1 MKYISKTLLAVVLS
15 ASVMPAIQAEDL
27 DSTPSVKDLTQTTK
41 LEDKKQ
47 DAVVA
52 DKISSNKELN
62 DMMNKLAEARKIR
75 YLVYK
80 DAEIVDELLKVY
92 ARIDND
98 SREAESMKQNCLR
111 RLFSHA
117 IRLKER
123 ASYEKVLAVFNALP
137 EGNTKVN
144 IRSFVGDHL
153 GPYAGQN
160 HLIYAT
166 EFYEA
171 NKDKMDQINR
181 MRCMPGYVRQNLRF
195 YGDMEKARYYIDEIV
210 NVKNPY
216 TDPKQ
221 ENAKKNFEKTRV
233 DSLNRA
239 VCNVL
244 EYKTELGEEILKRY
258 QKQFTP
264 EQMGNIYVAFMR
276 AAQAEKDRVLFDRM
290 LENVKRL
297 PKSNSRY
304 DQIRTAANIAY
315 RSPIVKQKILDDLL
329 KEDLDPV
336 QKFKTVKAK
345 ISFPGYFNYGFHNP
359 GSYETAKKL
368 TLEAIALLKK
378 CENLNNWEKT
388 ALYKDAIK
396 GSFEFGDIVWFRQ
409 LMNEVISEAKANGEK
424 RAADHIAHA
433 EKQLNQKDNIARR
446 KAGEQKQI
454 ADLKKSANDRMARAK
469 TQAEKDKISAE
480 LQKTVAQRQEQFKRN
495 AANDTRNLE
504 NAEKYLAT
512 AKQNAV
518 EMRASYTNLW
528 SNPHTWQ
535 LLAID
540 AMMQGQDKM
549 AVRILEDALKVRN
562 LAKNNDIAVLKYFL
576 SGGSFA
582 GFDKAFAD
590 RKFTSEQKMNLIR
603 NAGNIYFQAKRF
615 ETARKLNDEV
625 MKNMFRE
632 AEDNKRYTVK
642 YLPDAPKT
650 ADAWS
655 RTADYQNW
663 DVMET
668 RFAPY
673 FGYDVHNDKLLLKDT
688 ELPKLDDAYKTGVQ
702 IVFDEYAVH
711 IYTRVDDPEADKV
724 AQGIQNGPS
733 LEWLFQP
740 GADHAYHSMH
750 FTSLPGTSDPHWVN
764 WAGATKNYRLTYDGI
779 KKDAVLT
786 KKGFAAHI
794 EIPWLYVYD
803 RLPGSENSN
812 TWKLGLCVWGKGTRS
827 LGGLVHELGRALK
840 LDFQMTPEQRTALE
854 RTICIQ
860 AFARYNQIR
869 QDAGGIIQ
877 NWNDYLLGDPEFYE
891 KCLKDYIAELD
902 EAGKK
907 LMAPA
912 ADADIHAFYT
922 KYAPQ
927 WAEINY
933 MLDEKRAEY
942 LKNKLFSK

>member
-1 MKYISKTLLAVVLS
+1 MKYISKTLLTAVLS
-15 ASVMPAIQAEDL
+15 ASVLPAVYAEDL

-41 LEDKKQ
+41 LEEKKQ

-52 DKISSNKELN
+52 DRISSGKELN
-62 DMMNKLAEARKIR
+62 NIMNQLVEARKIR

-98 SREAESMKQNCLR
+98 SKEAENMRQNCLR

-117 IRLKER
+117 VKLKER

-137 EGNTKVN
+137 EGKTKVN
-144 IRSFVGDHL
+144 VRSFVGDHL

-160 HLIYAT
+160 HLMYVT

-171 NKDKMDQINR
+171 NKEKMDQAGR
-181 MRCMPGYVRQNLRF
+181 MNCMPGYVKQYLRF
-195 YGDMEKARYYIDEIV
+195 YGDMDKARYYIDEIV

-221 ENAKKNFEKTRV
+221 ESAAKNFEKTRIN
-233 DSLNRA
+233 SLNKA
-239 VCNVL
+239 VGNVL

-264 EQMGNIYVAFMR
+264 EQMGNIYVAFLR
-276 AAQAEKDRVLFDRM
+276 AAAAEKDRALFDKM
-290 LENVKRL
+290 LANIKAL
-297 PKSNSRY
+297 PKSDSRCE
-304 DQIRTAANIAY
+304 QIRTAANIAY
-315 RSPIVKQKILDDLL
+315 KSPIVKQKILDDLL
-329 KEDLDPV
+329 KENPDPV
-336 QKFKTVKAK
+336 QKFRTVKAK
-345 ISFPGYFNYGFHNP
+345 ISFPGLFNYGFHEP
-359 GSYETAKKL
+359 GSYEKAKAL
-368 TLEAIALLKK
+368 TLEALSI
-378 CENLNNWEKT
+378 LNSNQLDGKISSWEISD
-388 ALYKDAIK
+388 LYSKAVK
-396 GSFEFGDIVWFRQ
+396 GAFEFNDLVWFRQ
-409 LMNEVISEAKANGEK
+409 LLNHVVSTEKANGEK
-424 RAADHIAHA
+424 RAAAMVSHA
-433 EKQLNQKDNIARR
+433 EKNLENHKNNIAKR
-446 KAGEQKQI
+446 KDGEKQQI
-454 ADLKKSANDRMARAK
+454 EKLKSDAAKRIKTAK
-469 TQAEKDKISAE
+469 TPADADKMKAE
-480 LQKTVAQRQEQFKRN
+480 LDKAVKQRQEQFARN
-495 AANDTRNLE
+495 AANDARNIE
-504 NAEKYLAT
+504 NAEKNLARAKEEAVEARAGYAREWIYLAVDYMLQN
-512 AKQNAV
+512 QNAKAV
-518 EMRASYTNLW
+518 QVLT
-528 SNPHTWQ
+528 
-535 LLAID
+535 D
-540 AMMQGQDKM
+540 AMKL
-549 AVRILEDALKVRN
+549 RHL
-562 LAKNNDIAVLKYFL
+562 KNNQEIPVLKYFL
-576 SGGSFA
+576 SGGNFA

-590 RKFTSEQKMNLIR
+590 MKLTSERKMELIR
-603 NAGNIYFQAKRF
+603 MVGNYYFMARRF
-615 ETARKLNDEV
+615 EDARKLNDEV

-632 AEDNKRYTVK
+632 AETNKRYTVK
-642 YLPDAPKT
+642 YMADAPKT

-663 DVMET
+663 NVMET

-711 IYTRVDDPEADKV
+711 IYARVDDPEADKV
-724 AQGIQNGPS
+724 AQGIQNGPG

-803 RLPGSENSN
+803 RLPGKEHGD
-812 TWKLGLCVWGKGTRS
+812 TWKIGLCVWGKGTRS

-854 RTICIQ
+854 RTICVQ

-922 KYAPQ
+922 KYVPQ

>member
-1 MKYISKTLLAVVLS
+1 MKYISKTLLTAVLS
-15 ASVMPAIQAEDL
+15 ASVLPAVYAEDL

-41 LEDKKQ
+41 LEEKKQ

-52 DKISSNKELN
+52 DRISSGKELN
-62 DMMNKLAEARKIR
+62 NIMNQLVEARKIR

-98 SREAESMKQNCLR
+98 SKEAENMRQNCLR

-117 IRLKER
+117 VKLKER

-137 EGNTKVN
+137 EGKTKVN
-144 IRSFVGDHL
+144 VRSFVGDHL

-160 HLIYAT
+160 HLMYVT

-171 NKDKMDQINR
+171 NKEKMDQAGR
-181 MRCMPGYVRQNLRF
+181 MNCMPGYVKQYLRF
-195 YGDMEKARYYIDEIV
+195 YGDMDKARYYIDEIV

-221 ENAKKNFEKTRV
+221 ESAAKNFEKTRIN
-233 DSLNRA
+233 SLNKA
-239 VCNVL
+239 VGNVL

-264 EQMGNIYVAFMR
+264 EQMGNIYVAFLR
-276 AAQAEKDRVLFDRM
+276 AAAAEKDRALFDKM
-290 LENVKRL
+290 LANIKAL
-297 PKSNSRY
+297 PKSDSRCE
-304 DQIRTAANIAY
+304 QIRTAANIAY
-315 RSPIVKQKILDDLL
+315 KSPIVKQKILDDLL
-329 KEDLDPV
+329 KENPDPV
-336 QKFKTVKAK
+336 QKFRTVKAK
-345 ISFPGYFNYGFHNP
+345 ISFPGLFNYGFHEP
-359 GSYETAKKL
+359 GSYEKAKAL
-368 TLEAIALLKK
+368 TLEALSI
-378 CENLNNWEKT
+378 LNSNQLDGKISSWEISD
-388 ALYKDAIK
+388 LYSKAVK
-396 GSFEFGDIVWFRQ
+396 GAFEFNDLVWFRQ
-409 LMNEVISEAKANGEK
+409 LLNHVVSTGKANGEK
-424 RAADHIAHA
+424 RAATMVSHA
-433 EKQLNQKDNIARR
+433 EKNLENHKNNIAKR
-446 KAGEQKQI
+446 KDGEKQQI
-454 ADLKKSANDRMARAK
+454 EKLKSDAAKRIKTAK
-469 TQAEKDKISAE
+469 TPADADKMKAE
-480 LQKTVAQRQEQFKRN
+480 LDKAVKQRQEQFARN
-495 AANDTRNLE
+495 AANDARNIE
-504 NAEKYLAT
+504 NAEKNLARAKEEAVEARAGYAREWIYLAVDYMLQN
-512 AKQNAV
+512 QNAKAV
-518 EMRASYTNLW
+518 QVLT
-528 SNPHTWQ
+528 
-535 LLAID
+535 D
-540 AMMQGQDKM
+540 AMKL
-549 AVRILEDALKVRN
+549 RHL
-562 LAKNNDIAVLKYFL
+562 KNNQEIPVLKYFL
-576 SGGSFA
+576 SGGNFA

-590 RKFTSEQKMNLIR
+590 MKLTSERKMELIR
-603 NAGNIYFQAKRF
+603 MVGNYYFMARRF
-615 ETARKLNDEV
+615 EDARKLNDEV

-632 AEDNKRYTVK
+632 AETNKRYTVK
-642 YLPDAPKT
+642 YMADAPKT

-663 DVMET
+663 NVMET

-711 IYTRVDDPEADKV
+711 IYARVDDPEADKV
-724 AQGIQNGPS
+724 AQGIQNGPG

-803 RLPGSENSN
+803 RLPGKEHGD
-812 TWKLGLCVWGKGTRS
+812 TWKIGLCVWGKGTRS

-854 RTICIQ
+854 RTICVQ

-922 KYAPQ
+922 KYVPQ

>member
-1 MKYISKTLLAVVLS
+1 MMKRYKFTLLAAAVSIL
-15 ASVMPAIQAEDL
+15 PAVQAQEL
-27 DSTPSVKDLTQTTK
+27 EVTPSVKDLTQTTK
-41 LEDKKQ
+41 LEEKKQ
-47 DAVVA
+47 DAVIA
-52 DKISSNKELN
+52 NKISANKELQEIM
-62 DMMNKLAEARKIR
+62 DKIVKARTVR

-80 DAEIVDELLKVY
+80 DAEIVDELVKVY
-92 ARIDND
+92 ARIDK
-98 SREAESMKQNCLR
+98 ESKDVNGMVQNCLKR
-111 RLFSHA
+111 AFSHA
-117 IRLKER
+117 IRIKDR
-123 ASYEKVLAVFNALP
+123 AAYEKVLALFNALP
-137 EGNTKVN
+137 EDQVKTG

-153 GPYAGQN
+153 GPYAGET
-160 HLIYAT
+160 HLFYVS

-171 NKDKMDQINR
+171 NKDKMDQAQR
-181 MRCMPGYVRQNLRF
+181 MRSMPGFVKQNLRF
-195 YGDMEKARYYIDEIV
+195 AGDMEKARYYIDEIV
-210 NVKNPY
+210 KVKNPY

-221 ENAKKNFEKTRV
+221 ERNRENFEKTRT
-233 DSLNRA
+233 DCLNKA

-264 EQMGNIYVAFMR
+264 DQMGNIYVAFMR

-315 RSPIVKQKILDDLL
+315 RSPVVKQKILDDLL
-329 KEDLDPV
+329 KENLDLE
-336 QKFKTVKAK
+336 QRFKTIKAK
-345 ISFPGYFNYGFHNP
+345 ISFPGYFNYGFHEP
-359 GSYETAKKL
+359 GSYENAKKL
-368 TLEAIALLKK
+368 TQEALDLLKK
-378 CENLNNWEKT
+378 CEKVNIWEKT

-396 GSFEFGDIVWFRQ
+396 GAFEFGDIVWFRQ
-409 LMNEVISEAKANGEK
+409 LMNEIISEAKANGEK

-433 EKQLNQKDNIARR
+433 AKQLQNQKDNIARR

-454 ADLKKSANDRMARAK
+454 ADLKKNAKDRTARAK
-469 TQAEKDKISAE
+469 TKAEKDKISAE
-480 LQKTVAQRQEQFKRN
+480 LKKAVAQRQDQFKRN
-495 AANDTRNLE
+495 AANDARNIE
-504 NAEKYLAT
+504 NAEKYLAK
-512 AKQNAV
+512 AKQDAI

-540 AMMQGQDKM
+540 AMMQGQDGK
-549 AVRILEDALKVRN
+549 AVQILEDARKVRN

-590 RKFTSEQKMNLIR
+590 NKFTSEQKMNLIR

-615 ETARKLNDEV
+615 ETARKLNDEI

-632 AEDNKRYTVK
+632 AETNKRYTVK
-642 YLPDAPKT
+642 YLADAPKT

-655 RTADYQNW
+655 RTPDYQNW
-663 DVMET
+663 NIMET

-688 ELPKLDDAYKTGVQ
+688 ELPKLDDAYKTGLH
-702 IVFDEYAVH
+702 IVFDENAVH
-711 IYTRVDDPEADKV
+711 IYARIDDPEAEKV
-724 AQGIQNGPS
+724 AQGMQGGAS
-733 LEWLFQP
+733 LEWTFQP
-740 GADHAYHSMH
+740 GADHAYHT
-750 FTSLPGTSDPHWVN
+750 FFFNSLPDSSDPHWVN
-764 WAGATKNYRLTYDGI
+764 WAGPTKRYRLTYDGI
-779 KKDAVLT
+779 TKDAVIT
-786 KKGFAAHI
+786 KKGFAAHVA
-794 EIPWLYVYD
+794 IPWLYVYD
-803 RLPGSENSN
+803 RLPGKEQGNN
-812 TWKLGLCVWGKGTRS
+812 WKLGLCVWNKGSRT
-827 LGGLVHELGRALK
+827 LGGMVHELGRALK
-840 LDFQMTPEQRTALE
+840 LDFEMTPEQRTALE

-860 AFARYNQIR
+860 AFAKYNKIR
-869 QDAGGIIQ
+869 NDAGGIIQ

-912 ADADIHAFYT
+912 ADADIHAIFT
-922 KYAPQ
+922 KYVPQ

-942 LKNKLFSK
+942 LKSKLFSK